1 MDKST
6 QELPRHPLGA
16 GLGLGSRDKLAV
28 SGVNNS
34 FNSILVYSHR
44 RSPTQQ
50 TSKLAH
56 MHPTC
61 PLGDAV
67 CLGALG
73 EPISGEN
80 VHTLVFW
87 GHGSGNW
94 DVKGLTIS
102 RSAVMVTGGVNISG
116 P

>member
-1 MDKST
+1 
-6 QELPRHPLGA
+6 
-16 GLGLGSRDKLAV
+16 
-28 SGVNNS
+28 
-34 FNSILVYSHR
+34 
-44 RSPTQQ
+44 
-50 TSKLAH
+50 

-94 DVKGLTIS
+94 DVKGLRCLILLYTQEAQEHTDPLLEH
-102 RSAVMVTGGVNISG
+102 RRQRGNR
-116 P
+116 